1 MPYGIPCKSSQARAT
16 HSRRVDMITLFYIVI
31 GFAVVLVVA
40 LMLAEIISLIVD
52 AVDEKKRKK

>member
-1 MPYGIPCKSSQARAT
+1 MMILY
-16 HSRRVDMITLFYIVI
+16 ITLGILI
-31 GFAVVLVVA
+31 VLVVA

>member
-1 MPYGIPCKSSQARAT
+1 MTILY
-16 HSRRVDMITLFYIVI
+16 ITLGILI
-31 GFAVVLVVA
+31 VLVVG